1 MITSNSPSLPSEYR
15 MQVCVEIARIADRV
29 LIALPVIGDVISVFS
44 WQIVPDDSPEDLIE
58 MYRR

>member
-1 MITSNSPSLPSEYR
+1 
-15 MQVCVEIARIADRV
+15 MQVCIEIGRVADRV

-44 WQIVPDDSPEDLIE
+44 WQLVPDDSPEDLIE